1 MNCEFICIFAN
12 EMSRKRKIGCWIAG
26 IVLTPVVLVVL
37 LVGALYL
44 PPVQQWAAKKVCQ
57 YASEQTGLDISIE
70 RLRITPLLD
79 LDLQGFLA
87 TTPPDTI
94 ADVRHLIVDL
104 KLSRLL
110 SGHIGIESLNLKE
123 GTLDTRDLIATTRV
137 RGKVGSFLLNSDDI
151 SLSEHRALLSG
162 ARLDECD
169 VDISLRDTTVV
180 DTTESAPIVWSIGLG
195 DIEAYRT
202 RVAFHTVG
210 DTICVQ
216 GSVRQMVV
224 KGGDVDLEKGIYR
237 VDQLLL
243 DADSLRYDHI
253 SAEPRPLATRR
264 PPGLDPDH
272 ILCAPLHLRLRNLVF
287 KQEKSDLS
295 LELQEMSGSI
305 TDPRLSPKER
315 EENALQVDEL
325 TGNIRLDD
333 THIQVP
339 NLHLRTPET
348 RIDGN
353 IDMDW
358 SSLSVGE
365 RGTMDVDIDA
375 EIGTKDIAKLMGGS
389 DIMGFPYSA
398 LASPIILKGKARGN
412 VDCIQVE
419 NFRLEAP
426 PVANAQLTGT
436 IRNVLDSEQ
445 LDCDLDV
452 NMQSADLRPLH
463 RMLGLSPSIRLPK
476 MNINGKARMKGSL
489 LDADLRLQ
497 QGRGTAHLKG
507 NYDTK
512 SEKYDLRLNLR
523 NLNISAFL
531 PNDSLYE
538 VTGKAH
544 LRGRGTDI
552 FSNRFQVQ
560 ADVDIDHL
568 RYGHNDLDNLQLR
581 ADVRDRKGQVT
592 LNSEN
597 DVLRA
602 DACSNFII
610 GNKGKDTKDMIKDM
624 DISLGVSHINLYAL
638 GIVKE
643 PLAVS
648 MVMQLDGQTNLSD
661 SHHIEG
667 TIRAIE
673 LTPHDTIFYP
683 TDVWFSLNM
692 EPEAIAAKVTSGDM
706 EMEMQSHNGLDEL
719 LDKVV
724 MVTDEVKRQLAVRN
738 IDQDTLKSMLP
749 DLNLRL
755 RCGRE
760 NTLASIVQSLGYTYD
775 RLHLD
780 LNSNPRQGINADG
793 YLHALNTG
801 SIQLD
806 TIQWQIYQDST
817 DVLRLGGRV
826 RNGPKNKQVVF
837 ESNVNAKLT
846 PQGADATID
855 FRDAKGLK
863 GVDLG
868 AQIKLEE
875 DGYRLHLSPLNPI
888 IAYRRF
894 TLNPDNYIH
903 LSDSGRVE
911 ADIDLLADDGTGF
924 KLYST
929 PNPTAV
935 QDVTLSVHDF
945 NLGELSAV
953 IPYMPSIEGIL
964 GGDFHL
970 VQERESM
977 SVLVDAQVNDLAY
990 EGARMGTVGLN
1001 AVYLPNSDGTHY
1013 VDGIVSHEGL
1023 EVATLVG
1030 TYDPK
1035 DEGTIDAQAQ
1045 LLRLPLTLANGFIP
1059 DQTAMLM
1066 GYATGEMTVKGNVS
1080 QPIIDGQLATDS
1092 MCLVSDMYSLNLRF
1106 PNDTIGVRKSHLSL
1120 NRIEAYSTGRNPLV
1134 LDGTI
1139 DLRDLDRIGLNLSLS
1154 ARNFELINAPKSHKA
1169 VAYGKVYVNIGAR
1182 LTGTLN
1188 DMLLRGRLDVLGNTD
1203 VTYVLTDSPLTV
1215 EDELAELVTFV
1226 DFSDTLAVE
1235 ELKKESPQ
1243 NIDMQMDISIEQ
1255 ATQVHCLLSI
1265 DGTNHI
1271 DLEGGGDLT
1280 MSYTTQDG
1288 LQLFGRYTIV
1298 SGLMNYTLMVMSLKN
1313 FMIQNGSYA
1322 EFTGDVLNPRLSIH
1336 ASERVKTTVYENNVP
1351 RSVNFDVGL
1360 SVSQTLDD
1368 MGLEF
1373 TLEAPGDM
1381 SISNQLAAMTTEE
1394 RGKVAVTMLA
1404 TGMYLTESGNG
1415 TSGFSATNA
1424 LNSFLQTQIAAIS
1437 NKALSS
1443 IDLNFGIDNTN
1454 TASGGM
1460 QTDYSFSFA
1469 KRFWDNRISLIV
1481 GGKVSSGSEA
1491 ENSAQS
1497 IINNISIEY
1506 RLDKGATRYVRLY
1519 YDRDTESLLEGD
1531 IMEMGAGVVLRKKS
1545 NRLGELFMFRKR
1557 ESSQM
1562 KSEE

>member
-1 MNCEFICIFAN
+1 MR
-12 EMSRKRKIGCWIAG
+12 RKRKIGCWIAG

-44 PPVQQWAAKKVCQ
+44 PPVQQWAAKKVCR
-57 YASEQTGLDISIE
+57 YASEQTGMDISIE

-79 LDLQGFLA
+79 LDLQGFSA
-87 TTPPDTI
+87 TTPPETI
-94 ADVRHLIVDL
+94 ANVRHLIVDL
-104 KLSRLL
+104 DMSNILR
-110 SGHIGIESLNLKE
+110 GNVGIDALDLRE
-123 GTLDTRDLIATTRV
+123 GIIDTRDLIATVRV
-137 RGKVGSFLLNSDDI
+137 KGQVGNLHLTSEDI
-151 SLSEHRALLSG
+151 SLSEQRALLSG
-162 ARLDECD
+162 ARLDGCD
-169 VDISLRDTTVV
+169 VDISLRDTTVI
-180 DTTESAPIVWSIGLG
+180 DTTESAPIAWSIGLG
-195 DIEAYRT
+195 DIEAHNT
-202 RVAFHTVG
+202 KVAFHTVG
-210 DTICVQ
+210 DTICVR
-216 GSVRQMVV
+216 GAVKDLIV
-224 KGGDVDLEKGIYR
+224 KGGDVDLEKGIYK
-237 VDQLLL
+237 VDKLLL

-253 SAEPRPLATRR
+253 SEEPKPLAKQR

-272 ILCAPLHLRLRNLVF
+272 ILCKPLHLRLRNLVF
-287 KQEKSDLS
+287 KQEKTDLS
-295 LELQEMSGSI
+295 LELQELSGRI
-305 TDPRLSPKER
+305 TDPRLSERER
-315 EENALQVDEL
+315 EECALQVDEL

-339 NLHLRTPET
+339 NLHLCTQET

-353 IDMDW
+353 VNMDW
-358 SSLSVGE
+358 SSLTEGE

-375 EIGTKDIAKLMGGS
+375 EIGTKDIAKLLGGG
-389 DIMGFPYSA
+389 DIAGFPYSA
-398 LASPIILKGKARGN
+398 LASPIVLKGKARGN
-412 VDCIQVE
+412 VDRMEVE
-419 NFRLEAP
+419 DFTVEAP
-426 PVANAQLTGT
+426 PVASARASGT
-436 IRNVLDSEQ
+436 ILHVLDNDKR
-445 LDCDLDV
+445 DCDLNV

-463 RMLGLSPSIRLPK
+463 RMLVLSPSIRLPK
-476 MNINGKARMKGSL
+476 MNISGKARMKGSQMI
-489 LDADLRLQ
+489 ADLRLQ

-507 NYDTK
+507 NYDTN
-512 SEKYDLRLNLR
+512 SEQYDLNLNLR
-523 NLNISAFL
+523 NLNLNAFL

-538 VTGKAH
+538 VTGRAH

-552 FSNRFQVQ
+552 FSKRFQTR
-560 ADVDIDHL
+560 ADVDIEHL
-568 RYGHNDLDNLQLR
+568 RYGHNNLDDLQLR
-581 ADVRDRKGQVT
+581 ADIRDGKGQ
-592 LNSEN
+592 LSLASNN

-602 DACSNFII
+602 EACTNFVIGTKSKDARE
-610 GNKGKDTKDMIKDM
+610 MIKDA
-624 DISLGVSHINLYAL
+624 DISLGLNHIDLYAL
-638 GIVKE
+638 GLTKE

-648 MVMQLDGQTNLSD
+648 MVMQMDGQTNLSD
-661 SHHIEG
+661 THQLEG

-683 TDVWFSLNM
+683 TDVWLSLNM
-692 EPEAIAAKVTSGDM
+692 TPELIKAQITSGDM
-706 EMEMQSHNGLDEL
+706 ELEMQSRDGLDEL
-719 LDKVV
+719 LKKVDLI
-724 MVTDEVKRQLAVRN
+724 TNEVKRQLAVHT

-749 DLNLRL
+749 DMNLHL

-775 RLHLD
+775 RLLLD
-780 LNSNPRQGINADG
+780 LDSNPQQGINANG

-801 SIQLD
+801 AIQLD

-817 DVLRLGGRV
+817 DVMRLGGRV

-837 ESNVNAKLT
+837 ESNFNAKLT
-846 PQGADATID
+846 PEGVDATID

-868 AQIKLEE
+868 AQIKLED
-875 DGYRLHLSPLNPI
+875 DGYRLHLYPLSPV

-894 TLNPDNYIH
+894 TLNPDNFIH

-911 ADIDLLADDGTGF
+911 ANIDLLADDGTGF

-929 PNPTAV
+929 PNPDAV
-935 QDVTLSVHDF
+935 QDITLSVHDF
-945 NLGELSAV
+945 DMGELAAV
-953 IPYMPSIEGIL
+953 IPYMPSIGGIL

-970 VQERESM
+970 VQEKESM
-977 SVLVDAQVNDLAY
+977 SVLIDAQVNDLAY
-990 EGARMGTVGLN
+990 EGTQMGTVGLN

-1035 DEGTIDAQAQ
+1035 EEGTIDAQAQ
-1045 LLRLPLTLANGFIP
+1045 LQRLPLTLANGFIP
-1059 DQTAMLM
+1059 DQTATLS
-1066 GYATGEMTVKGNVS
+1066 GYVTGEMSVKGSVS
-1080 QPIIDGQLATDS
+1080 KPIMDGMIATDS
-1092 MCLVSDMYSLNLRF
+1092 MRLMSDMYSLNLRF
-1106 PNDTIGVRKSHLSL
+1106 PDDTIGVERSHLSL
-1120 NRIEAYSTGRNPLV
+1120 DCIEAYSTGRNPLV

-1169 VAYGKVYVNIGAR
+1169 VAYGKVLVNIGAR

-1188 DMLLRGRLDVLGNTD
+1188 DMLLRGKLDVLGNTD

-1226 DFSDTLAVE
+1226 DFSDTASVE
-1235 ELKKESPQ
+1235 PPKKESPQ

-1255 ATQVHCLLSI
+1255 ATQVHCLLSV

-1280 MSYTTQDG
+1280 MTYTTQDE

-1313 FMIQNGSYA
+1313 FTIQNGSYA
-1322 EFTGDVLNPRLSIH
+1322 EFTGDILNPRLNIH

-1351 RSVNFDVGL
+1351 NSVNFDVGL
-1360 SVSQTLDD
+1360 TVSQTLDD

-1381 SISNQLAAMTTEE
+1381 SISNQLAAMTPEE

-1424 LNSFLQTQIAAIS
+1424 LNSFLQTQISAIS
-1437 NKALSS
+1437 NKALST

-1531 IMEMGAGVVLRKKS
+1531 IMEMGAGIVLRKKS
-1545 NRLGELFMFRKR
+1545 NRLGELFIFKRK
-1557 ESSQM
+1557 EEPISQPTH
-1562 KSEE
+1562 KE